1 MKQIC
6 DYDNYSK
13 YAAEPKLR
21 EKEYF
26 YKLLDYNKQ
35 CIKYMKV
42 KSVFQHLKDEEMKN
56 YYQWICDNAKITVE
70 AMYEY
75 IKGEKYDNPEQR
87 KENILFL
94 IDIFPDAMSQCI
106 DAEFLINNWNTLD
119 DNFKNKCTS
128 DGLNN
133 FFDGIAKI
141 SDIEKKEKWYMYL
154 LQISP
159 VYCFTLERVTAI
171 FALNFHEFSEETV
184 ETCIELFK
192 KNNAISNLLSDTF
205 SAVNNWTGSWQKE
218 PKPKLKAEKTL
229 WLIKT
234 FGAKRASEH
243 VDKDFLIK
251 NLNDKDIGNI
261 VNECIKLCAEADD
274 KFCKSLYKAAE
285 NAISKIRLNDFGN
298 YGTYRQKIILDLIN
312 ICKEKIFEHVDNQFL
327 LENLDKFMI
336 LLFINLDMF
345 QDLIM
350 ELLILNFNLKEMDNM
365 EDIVGLLSKLKIVI

>member
-1 MKQIC
+1 MEYKPEYKDNFLYFFDLFDWNGKNEYGYFGDYCKSWLKLFDFVDPRFLYGNLDVIERYLTLCEKYSLYVNLKETKMKQIC

-159 VYCFTLERVTAI
+159 VYCFTYFNYNWSGCI
-171 FALNFHEFSEETV
+171 F
-184 ETCIELFK
+184 CDK
-192 KNNAISNLLSDTF
+192 KL
-205 SAVNNWTGSWQKE
+205 
-218 PKPKLKAEKTL
+218 
-229 WLIKT
+229 
-234 FGAKRASEH
+234 
-243 VDKDFLIK
+243 
-251 NLNDKDIGNI
+251 
-261 VNECIKLCAEADD
+261 
-274 KFCKSLYKAAE
+274 
-285 NAISKIRLNDFGN
+285 
-298 YGTYRQKIILDLIN
+298 
-312 ICKEKIFEHVDNQFL
+312 
-327 LENLDKFMI
+327 
-336 LLFINLDMF
+336 
-345 QDLIM
+345 
-350 ELLILNFNLKEMDNM
+350 
-365 EDIVGLLSKLKIVI
+365 